1 MSEIVVFGAN
11 GKAGQRIVKE
21 ALDRGHSVTAVVR
34 YPDSARD
41 VDARAVLAQGDAT
54 VASSVREHVS
64 TAHAVVLAI
73 GSYTA
78 TPWLKAAKTM
88 LEVLSAEPSPRAR
101 LLHMGGGASLLEP
114 DGRWIIDS
122 PYFPPEHLE
131 NARGQILALDW
142 YRRNA
147 KAAGVEWTYVS
158 PPPIHFA
165 PGERRGIYRT
175 ALNTPVVD
183 AEGNAV
189 LSYEDLAVV
198 IIDEIETPQHVN
210 TRFTAGY

>member
-41 VDARAVLAQGDAT
+41 VDARATLAQGDAT

-78 TPWLKAAKTM
+78 TPWLKAAKTVV
-88 LEVLSAEPSPRAR
+88 EVLSGEPDPRAR
-101 LLHMGGGASLLEP
+101 LLHLGGGASLLAP

-131 NARGQILALDW
+131 NARGQVLALDW
-142 YRRNA
+142 YRANA
-147 KAAGVEWTYVS
+147 HKAGVQWTYVS
-158 PPPIHFA
+158 PPPVHFA
-165 PGERRGIYRT
+165 PGPRRGIYRT
-175 ALNTPVVD
+175 ALDTPVVD

-198 IIDEIETPQHVN
+198 IVDEIETPKYIN